1 MSAFF
6 RRLGLLL
13 FSALL
18 AVLDSA
24 DLAPCVAQ
32 QSEARLV
39 NAESAIVFRRI

>member
-6 RRLGLLL
+6 RRLCLLL
-13 FSALL
+13 FLDLL

-39 NAESAIVFRRI
+39 NAESAIVFQRI